1 MHIHVPESGEIK
13 LPDEITKKYQGKDLE
28 VIETVEGILLRPRP
42 EPIQRARGF
51 LKDSKVTSELYINDK
66 QKEKAKEQ

>member
-13 LPDEITKKYQGKDLE
+13 LPDEVTKKYQGKDLE
-28 VIETVEGILLRPRP
+28 IIETVEGILLRPRP

-51 LKDSKVTSELYINDK
+51 LKGSKVTNELYIKNK
-66 QKEKAKEQ
+66 KEEKAKEQ